1 MEVIEIIPLIG
12 PARRFKIEVSLNE
25 RVEQLIDR
33 VSREI
38 GVSGAFF
45 KLVGRGK
52 VIDEA
57 AEVGE
62 VIREVGKTFYFYPE
76 VMGG

>member
-12 PARRFKIEVSLNE
+12 PARRFKVEVALNE
-25 RVEQLIDR
+25 RVSQLIDR
-33 VSREI
+33 VSREV

-45 KLVGRGK
+45 RLVGKGK

>member
-12 PARRFKIEVSLNE
+12 PARRVRVEVGPDE
-25 RVEQLIDR
+25 RVGQLIDR

-45 KLVGRGK
+45 RLVGKGK

-57 AEVGE
+57 AGVGE
-62 VIREVGKTFYFYPE
+62 VVREVGKTFYFYPE

>member
-1 MEVIEIIPLIG
+1 METIEVIPLVG
-12 PARRFKIEVSLNE
+12 PSRKLRLEVALNE
-25 RVEQLIDR
+25 RVGQLIER
-33 VSREI
+33 VEKEI

-45 KLVGRGK
+45 KLVGKGR

-62 VIREVGKTFYFYPE
+62 VVKEVGRTFYFYPE